1 MMSKVR
7 ITHSVLAATARLSPW
22 TQTIRLRNRGG
33 FALGPWLVVS
43 WLFLGS
49 TIASQATAREP
60 GARGVDAFVAEVLQ
74 RNPGLRART
83 LGHDAAQYD
92 AAAVGLWPD
101 PEAGVMLDRVPKR
114 MEGEMPMVRYQLSQM
129 IPWPGKLGLMRDA
142 AERRTD
148 AKRSETTTRT
158 LELIRDAKRAYWML
172 LMNRGLRDINGAGRG
187 LLDMIARA
195 ALARYGAGSGAH
207 HDVVRAQV
215 EQSAVDV
222 EAIDL
227 EGERVATVAMLN
239 ALRDL
244 PAGTVIED
252 PPEPDPVAVVDV
264 SALAR
269 LERLAL
275 DRRPE
280 LEQMRA
286 MQREE
291 GSMAALARR
300 ERYPDL
306 MTSVWYNQM
315 LGEPD
320 TAGVML
326 GVTLPVFN
334 VRRQA
339 RMAQAAELR
348 AGSVGND
355 VRAMQN
361 MIRFEVADAARK
373 VVTATRT
380 LELVRDVAAPRAN
393 QSFAVSLAGFST
405 GTVDIVDVLES
416 WRSLQA
422 VERARVESFAGR
434 LIAVAELE
442 RAIGGPLPET
452 SP

>member
-1 MMSKVR
+1 MMIERR
-7 ITHSVLAATARLSPW
+7 IV
-22 TQTIRLRNRGG
+22 RGG
-33 FALGPWLVVS
+33 SVTAGLRSILTRATESWRMRGRELRLWFVVGV
-43 WLFLGS
+43 FLAS
-49 TIASQATAREP
+49 TVAAPASAREP
-60 GARGVDAFVAEVLQ
+60 TARGVDAFVAEVLQ
-74 RNPGLRART
+74 RNPALRATT
-83 LGHDAAQYD
+83 LGRDAAQSD
-92 AAAVGLWPD
+92 ATAAALWPD
-101 PEAGVMLDRVPKR
+101 PEAAVMLDRVPKR

-129 IPWPGKLGLMRDA
+129 IPWPGKLGLMRA
-142 AERRTD
+142 AADRRTD
-148 AKRSETTTRT
+148 ATRSEAATRT
-158 LELIRDAKRAYWML
+158 LDLIRDAKRSYWML
-172 LMNRGLRDINGAGRG
+172 FMNRGLRDVNGAGRG
-187 LLDMIARA
+187 LLDMIASA

-244 PAGTVIED
+244 PAATLIDD
-252 PPEPDPVAVVDV
+252 PPEPDAGAAHDV

-286 MQREE
+286 MQREQE
-291 GSMAALARR
+291 SMAALARR

-334 VRRQA
+334 VRRQDRTA
-339 RMAQAAELR
+339 RAAELR
-348 AGSVGND
+348 AGSAGND
-355 VRAMQN
+355 LRAMQN

-373 VVTATRT
+373 VATATRT

-393 QSFAVSLAGFST
+393 QSFAASLAGFSA
-405 GTVDIVDVLES
+405 GTVDIVGVLEA

-422 VERARVESFAGR
+422 VERARVEAVAGR
-434 LIAVAELE
+434 LMAIAELE
-442 RAIGGPLPET
+442 RAIGGPLPEM